1 MNCKQIENLLPLY
14 VSRDLDA
21 GRERLV
27 AAHVQACNECH
38 SAADEYRETRL
49 LLQEFAPPA
58 FSEDVYAEI
67 RQNVWREIEAKSTSP
82 SVSEVIAG
90 WFRPRLTWAVATA
103 LLIAVSVLGIYLIGN
118 RWTARQPVAVQG
130 LQKNPTESNQQAG
143 APPEAVATSSPSPA
157 GEGMN
162 GPRQVGIRHPERR
175 GDRRRAPDRADFLW
189 SAKTPDAQPVK
200 VVSPAINNSAESD
213 SLPAR
218 DSGKALRME
227 IQTKDPNIR
236 IIWFA
241 QQDTK
246 PTSPNLK
253 GT

>member
-1 MNCKQIENLLPLY
+1 MNCKQVENLLPLY
-14 VSRDLDA
+14 ASRDLDA

-38 SAADEYRETRL
+38 SAVDEYRETRL
-49 LLQEFAPPA
+49 LLQEFGPPA

-67 RQNVWREIEAKSTSP
+67 RQNVWREIEAKSASP
-82 SVSEVIAG
+82 SGSEVIAG

-118 RWTARQPVAVQG
+118 RWTARQPVAVSG
-130 LQKNPTESNQQAG
+130 PEKNPTESNQQAG
-143 APPEAVATSSPSPA
+143 ATPEAVATSSPSPG

-162 GPRQVGIRHPERR
+162 GPRQVGIRDPERR
-175 GDRRRAPDRADFLW
+175 RDRRRAPDRADALV
-189 SAKTPDAQPVK
+189 AKAPDARPVK
-200 VVSPAINNSAESD
+200 VVSPATNNSAESD

-218 DSGKALRME
+218 DSSKALRME

-246 PTSPNLK
+246 PTSPNSK

>member
-1 MNCKQIENLLPLY
+1 MNCKQVEKLLPLY

-49 LLQEFAPPA
+49 LLKEFALPA
-58 FSEDVYAEI
+58 FGEDVYAEI
-67 RQNVWREIEAKSTSP
+67 RQNVWREIEAKSASP
-82 SVSEVIAG
+82 SVSEIIAG
-90 WFRPRLTWAVATA
+90 WFRPRLVWAVATA

-118 RWTARQPVAVQG
+118 RWTVRQPVAVKG
-130 LQKNPTESNQQAG
+130 TEKHPTISNKQTG
-143 APPEAVATSSPSPA
+143 APAAAVATASPSPA

-162 GPRQVGIRHPERR
+162 GPRQVTVHYAERKR
-175 GDRRRAPDRADFLW
+175 DRRRAPDRADSLV
-189 SAKTPDAQPVK
+189 AKAPDAPPVK
-200 VVSPAINNSAESD
+200 VVSPAINDTAGSN

-241 QQDTK
+241 QQHTK
-246 PTSPNLK
+246 STSPNSK

>member
-14 VSRDLDA
+14 VSRDLDER
-21 GRERLV
+21 REQLV

-67 RQNVWREIEAKSTSP
+67 RQNVWREIETESAAP
-82 SVSEVIAG
+82 SVSDVIAG

-103 LLIAVSVLGIYLIGN
+103 LLVAVSVLGIYLIGN
-118 RWTARQPVAVQG
+118 RWTVRQPVAVSG
-130 LQKNPTESNQQAG
+130 PEKKPTAPNKQTG
-143 APPEAVATSSPSPA
+143 APPETVVTTSPSPS
-157 GEGMN
+157 GEGMKE
-162 GPRQVGIRHPERR
+162 PRQAYIHYPERK
-175 GDRRRAPDRADFLW
+175 GDRRRAPDRADSLV
-189 SAKTPDAQPVK
+189 AKAPDARPLN

-213 SLPAR
+213 ASPAR
-218 DSGKALRME
+218 DSGKVLRME

-246 PTSPNLK
+246 PTSPNSK

>member
-14 VSRDLDA
+14 VSHDLDA
-21 GRERLV
+21 DRERLV
-27 AAHVQACNECH
+27 AAHVQACDECH
-38 SAADEYRETRL
+38 SVADEYRETRV

-58 FSEDVYAEI
+58 FGENVYAEI
-67 RQNVWREIEAKSTSP
+67 RQNVWREIQAESASP
-82 SVSEVIAG
+82 SITEVIAG

-103 LLIAVSVLGIYLIGN
+103 LLIAVSVLGVYLIGT
-118 RWTARQPVAVQG
+118 RWTARQPVAVNG
-130 LQKNPTESNQQAG
+130 PQKNPTESNQQAG
-143 APPEAVATSSPSPA
+143 TPREAVATASPSPP

-162 GPRQVGIRHPERR
+162 GPRQVIIHHSERR
-175 GDRRRAPDRADFLW
+175 GDRRRAPHRPDFLW
-189 SAKTPDAQPVK
+189 SAKAPDAPPVK
-200 VVSPAINNSAESD
+200 GVSPGINNSAGPES
-213 SLPAR
+213 SAAR
-218 DSGKALRME
+218 DSSKALRME

-246 PTSPNLK
+246 PVSPNSK